1 MGPKDAQWSSL
12 WPRINGV
19 PFCSRPVLA
28 RLRYG
33 LFGFGRYLR
42 DGLHRFLVASR
53 QLALFGLSALFS
65 VSCRH
70 SCPKV
75 QFDCVD
81 KRDEPRQKRLMG
93 WMLKVRVQR
102 GLVLELH
109 DAAKRIASSSWRDV
123 LADGGLKKSWDYPLK
138 SGNVFPGPLLLSFGC
153 SWFPL
158 KRKHVK
164 NSDGRSLRARYVRQF
179 EGKQAAC
186 DGSAASS
193 QHGTAG

>member
-1 MGPKDAQWSSL
+1 MGCPSVRGQFWL
-12 WPRINGV
+12 
-19 PFCSRPVLA
+19 
-28 RLRYG
+28 
-33 LFGFGRYLR
+33 
-42 DGLHRFLVASR
+42 DGDMGY
-53 QLALFGLSALFS
+53 LALGATCGMGYIDFLSLAASWRSFGLSALFS

-81 KRDEPRQKRLMG
+81 ERDEPRQKRLMG

-123 LADGGLKKSWDYPLK
+123 LADGSLKKSWDYPLK

-153 SWFPL
+153 SWLPL
-158 KRKHVK
+158 KRKRVK
-164 NSDGRSLRARYVRQF
+164 NSDGGSLRARYVRQF

-186 DGSAASS
+186 DGGAASS